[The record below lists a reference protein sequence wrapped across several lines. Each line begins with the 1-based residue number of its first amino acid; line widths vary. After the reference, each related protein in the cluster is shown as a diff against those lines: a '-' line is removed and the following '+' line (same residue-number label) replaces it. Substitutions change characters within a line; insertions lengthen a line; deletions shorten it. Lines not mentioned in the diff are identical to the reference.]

1 MPLPDQMTVVCG
13 HLLSQI
19 LQRLSVFLELLKI
32 VIISFKK
39 LHSGGG
45 YAKV

>member
-19 LQRLSVFLELLKI
+19 LQRLLIFSELLKI
-32 VIISFKK
+32 EIISFKK